1 MALLGDQGPPS
12 LLGKVTDQKNKLDEL
27 SKTVARGVPALRDAG
42 NNLLALD
49 PSSAV
54 PLLSAPE
61 HDVALKFKDASN
73 NTGILAIVDKTG
85 ENPRTLET
93 GTINPRGNGIINAG
107 AVGSSSVN
115 NTGNIVTRSI
125 QSGAGGISSSANID
139 TTGLIVRAGGISI
152 LSNGGLSA
160 NTIDAVGLRMGA
172 GGISCPNAQI
182 DTYGLIVRNTITCN
196 NNMSVIGMS
205 VGGGGVSCGGT
216 VDTVRL
222 IAGGQGISCYGDI
235 NCRTISA
242 SWNVIAGLGVY
253 GPNIVYSSAGLK
265 TGQRPLVDLIGESP
279 LDLIERV
286 GRSVHVYK
294 YDAEVAPE
302 IADGVER
309 VGFNLDE
316 LPRSLVIPPTP
327 IPVEG
332 GVDSPGH
339 ESYNAT
345 TMLATTMAAL
355 AELRAE
361 NAALA
366 ARVAALEA
374 V

>member
-12 LLGKVTDQKNKLDEL
+12 LLGKVKDQTVKLDEL
-27 SKTVARGVPALRDAG
+27 SRTVARGVPALRDAG

-107 AVGSSSVN
+107 SVGSSSIN
-115 NTGNIVTRSI
+115 NTGNLVTRSI
-125 QSGAGGISSSANID
+125 QSGTGGISSS
-139 TTGLIVRAGGISI
+139 GLIDAGT
-152 LSNGGLSA
+152 LK
-160 NTIDAVGLRMGA
+160 AVGITVGA
-172 GGISCPNAQI
+172 GGISCTGANL
-182 DTYGLIVRNTITCN
+182 DVKGLIVHDGNIACYGN
-196 NNMSVIGMS
+196 INAGVVVASGMQ
-205 VGGGGVSCGGT
+205 VAGGGVSSGGLLDAPGVT
-216 VDTVRL
+216 
-222 IAGGQGISCYGDI
+222 AGGRGVATVGDM
-235 NCRTISA
+235 NCRSISA
-242 SWNVIAGLGVY
+242 AYNVFANIGVY
-253 GPNIVYSSAGLK
+253 APNLGNYSSARLK
-265 TGQRPLVDLIGESP
+265 TAQRPLADLIGGSP

-294 YDAEVAPE
+294 YNPETAPE
-302 IADGVER
+302 LADDTER
-309 VGFNLDE
+309 VGFNLDQ
-316 LPRSLVIPPTP
+316 LPESLVNPPSP
-327 IPVEG
+327 IPGPGDDPG
-332 GVDSPGH
+332 GLGH
-339 ESYNAT
+339 ESYNVI
-345 TMLATTMAAL
+345 TMLSTTMAAL

-361 NAALA
+361 NAALT

-374 V
+374 A